1 MSMPKPFTSGQR
13 DLKRS
18 AREEREKAED
28 EARSRVDGRTLRKYA
43 AAKRTRTKLLGVR
56 VSDDHRTTLENLA
69 RALGKSFTA
78 IIELGIEL
86 VDMQTKG
93 R

>member
-1 MSMPKPFTSGQR
+1 MSMPKPFTGDLQ

-18 AREEREKAED
+18 AREEREKAGD
-28 EARSRVDGRTLRKYA
+28 EARSRVAGRTLRKYA
-43 AAKRTRTKLLGVR
+43 VKRSRQKMLGVR

-69 RALGKSFTA
+69 RALGKSFTE

-86 VDMQTKG
+86 VDKQTKG